1 MANSVEY
8 KKIAKSLLK
17 QAGITIDGKK
27 PYDIS
32 VHDERMY
39 KLIFKNGSVGL
50 GESYMEGDW
59 DANKLDVFFTK
70 VFQSNIHQ
78 KAAKNIKLALY
89 VAQGQIMNLQASK
102 RAYRNA
108 QQHYDIG
115 NDLYEPM
122 LGHTMA
128 YTCAYWDRGAKD
140 LDQAQIDK
148 FDLVCEKLGLKK
160 GMKVLDP
167 GCGWGGLSIHMA
179 KKYGC
184 EVVCFT
190 PAKEQIAYIK
200 AHSKGLKVQ
209 AKLTTWQDYDA
220 KTKFDRIA
228 SIGMMEHVGPK
239 NYRAYLAKMQSILK
253 DDGLMVL
260 HTIGGNRSV
269 RRIDPWIDKYIFP
282 GAVLPSVKQLSAAM
296 EGIFILEDWH
306 NLSTNY
312 DQTLLAWYANFKK
325 SYPNLDHT
333 KYDQRF
339 YRMWEY
345 YLLVCAALFRS
356 RSTQLWQVVLS
367 PRGVEGGYRSVR

>member
-1 MANSVEY
+1 VANETEY
-8 KKIAKSLLK
+8 KKIARDMLK
-17 QAGITIDGKK
+17 DAGITIDGNK
-27 PYDIS
+27 PYDLI
-32 VHDERMY
+32 VHNNRV
-39 KLIFKNGSVGL
+39 FKKVFKSGSVGL

-59 DANKLDVFFTK
+59 DTKKLDEFFYRL
-70 VFQSNIHQ
+70 FRSDIHN
-78 KAAKNIKLALY
+78 KARKNIKLALY
-89 VAQGQIMNLQASK
+89 VAKGQVMNLQAPK

-108 QQHYDIG
+108 QLHYDIG

-122 LGHTMA
+122 LGPTMA
-128 YTCAYWDRGAKD
+128 YTCAYWDRGAKT
-140 LDQAQIDK
+140 LDQAQTDK

-190 PAKEQIAYIK
+190 PAKEQIAFIK
-200 AHSKGLKVQ
+200 AHTKGLKVQ
-209 AKLTTWQDYDA
+209 AKLSTWQDYDG

-239 NYRAYLAKMQSILK
+239 NYREYLVKMQSILK

-260 HTIGGNRSV
+260 HTIGGNRSTQYT
-269 RRIDPWIDKYIFP
+269 DPWIDRYIFP
-282 GAVLPSVKQLSAAM
+282 GGALPSVKQIASAL
-296 EGIFILEDWH
+296 EGVFILEDWH

-312 DQTLLAWYANFKK
+312 DKTLLAWYANFKK

-345 YLLVCAALFRS
+345 YLLMCAGSFRA
-356 RSTQLWQVVLS
+356 RKNQLWQIVLS
-367 PRGVEGGYRSVR
+367 PRGVEGGYKSVR

>member
-1 MANSVEY
+1 
-8 KKIAKSLLK
+8 
-17 QAGITIDGKK
+17 
-27 PYDIS
+27 
-32 VHDERMY
+32 
-39 KLIFKNGSVGL
+39 
-50 GESYMEGDW
+50 
-59 DANKLDVFFTK
+59 
-70 VFQSNIHQ
+70 
-78 KAAKNIKLALY
+78 
-89 VAQGQIMNLQASK
+89 
-102 RAYRNA
+102 
-108 QQHYDIG
+108 
-115 NDLYEPM
+115 
-122 LGHTMA
+122 MA
-128 YTCAYWDRGAKD
+128 YTCAYWDRGAKT
-140 LDQAQIDK
+140 LDQAQTDK

-190 PAKEQIAYIK
+190 PAKEQIAFIK
-200 AHSKGLKVQ
+200 THTKGLKVQ
-209 AKLTTWQDYDA
+209 AKLSTWQDYDG

-239 NYRAYLAKMQSILK
+239 NYREYLVKMQSILK

-282 GAVLPSVKQLSAAM
+282 GAVLPSVKQIASAL
-296 EGIFILEDWH
+296 EGVFILEDWH

-312 DQTLLAWYANFKK
+312 DKTLLAWYANFKK

-345 YLLVCAALFRS
+345 YLLICAALFRS
-356 RSTQLWQVVLS
+356 RSTQLWQIVLS

>member
-1 MANSVEY
+1 MSS
-8 KKIAKSLLK
+8 KHQQIAKEILK
-17 QAGITIDGKK
+17 DANIKIGGKR
-27 PYDIS
+27 PQDIK
-32 VHDERMY
+32 VNNERFY
-39 KLIFKNGSVGL
+39 EWTLSNGPLGA

-59 DANKLDVFFTK
+59 DANKLDVFFYT
-70 VFQSNIHQ
+70 VLRARLEREVQ
-78 KAAKNIKLALY
+78 KRIGSKTALKIAMRY
-89 VAQGQIMNLQASK
+89 LLNQQKGK

-108 QQHYDIG
+108 QLHYDIG

-128 YTCAYWDRGAKD
+128 YTCAYWDRGAKT
-140 LDQAQIDK
+140 LDQAQTDK

-190 PAKEQIAYIK
+190 PAKEQIAFIK
-200 AHSKGLKVQ
+200 AHTKGLKVQ
-209 AKLTTWQDYDA
+209 AKLSTWQDYDG

-239 NYRAYLAKMQSILK
+239 NYREYLTKMQSILK

-260 HTIGGNRSV
+260 HTIGGNRSTQYT
-269 RRIDPWIDKYIFP
+269 DPWIDRYIFP
-282 GAVLPSVKQLSAAM
+282 GGALPSVKQIASAL
-296 EGIFILEDWH
+296 EGVFILEDWH

-312 DQTLLAWYANFKK
+312 DKTLLAWYANFKK

-345 YLLVCAALFRS
+345 YLLMCAGSFRA
-356 RSTQLWQVVLS
+356 RKNQLWQIVLS
-367 PRGVEGGYRSVR
+367 PRGVEGGYKSVR

>member
-1 MANSVEY
+1 M
-8 KKIAKSLLK
+8 LK
-17 QAGITIDGKK
+17 DAGVTIDGNK
-27 PYDIS
+27 PYDLI
-32 VHDERMY
+32 VHNDRV
-39 KLIFKNGSVGL
+39 FKKVFKSGSVGL
-50 GESYMEGDW
+50 GESYIEEDW
-59 DANKLDVFFTK
+59 DAKKLDEFFYRL
-70 VFQSNIHQ
+70 FRSDIHN
-78 KAAKNIKLALY
+78 KARKNIKLALY
-89 VAQGQIMNLQASK
+89 VAKGQVMNLQAPK

-108 QQHYDIG
+108 QLHYDIG

-128 YTCAYWDRGAKD
+128 YTCAYWDRGAKT
-140 LDQAQIDK
+140 LDQAQTDK

-190 PAKEQIAYIK
+190 PAKEQIAFIK
-200 AHSKGLKVQ
+200 AHTKGLKVQ
-209 AKLTTWQDYDA
+209 AKLSTWQDYDG

-239 NYRAYLAKMQSILK
+239 NYREYLTKMQSILK

-260 HTIGGNRSV
+260 HTIGGNRSTQYT
-269 RRIDPWIDKYIFP
+269 DPWIDRYIFP
-282 GAVLPSVKQLSAAM
+282 GGALPSVKQIASAL
-296 EGIFILEDWH
+296 EGVFILEDWH

-312 DQTLLAWYANFKK
+312 DKTLLAWYANFKK

-345 YLLVCAALFRS
+345 YLLICAALFRS
-356 RSTQLWQVVLS
+356 RSTQLWQIVLS

>member
-1 MANSVEY
+1 MANNTEY
-8 KKIAKSLLK
+8 TNIAKRLLK
-17 QAGITIDGKK
+17 EAGISINGSK
-27 PYDIS
+27 PYDLR
-32 VHDERMY
+32 VHNE
-39 KLIFKNGSVGL
+39 KVFKAVFKNGSVGL

-59 DANKLDVFFTK
+59 DAKRLDEFFYKLFRSDIHNK
-70 VFQSNIHQ
+70 
-78 KAAKNIKLALY
+78 ARKNLKLALY
-89 VAQGQIMNLQASK
+89 VAKGQIMNLQASK

-108 QQHYDIG
+108 QSHYDIG

-122 LGHTMA
+122 LGKTMA

-140 LDQAQIDK
+140 LDQAQTDK

-200 AHSKGLKVQ
+200 AHTKGLKVQ
-209 AKLTTWQDYDA
+209 AKLTTWQDYDS

-239 NYRAYLAKMQSILK
+239 NYRSYLAKMQSILK
-253 DDGLMVL
+253 DDGIMLL
-260 HTIGGNRSV
+260 HTIGGNRSTQYT
-269 RRIDPWIDKYIFP
+269 DPWIDRYIFP
-282 GAVLPSVKQLSAAM
+282 GGALPSVKQLTASM
-296 EGIFILEDWH
+296 EGLFILEDWH

-312 DQTLLAWYANFKK
+312 DKTLLAWYANFKK
-325 SYPNLDHT
+325 SYPNLDHQ

-356 RSTQLWQVVLS
+356 RSTQLWQIVLS

>member
-1 MANSVEY
+1 MS
-8 KKIAKSLLK
+8 K
-17 QAGITIDGKK
+17 
-27 PYDIS
+27 
-32 VHDERMY
+32 HERMAKQILKAADIKIGGKRAQDIQVNNQRFY
-39 KLIFKNGSVGL
+39 EWTLSNGPLGA

-59 DANKLDVFFTK
+59 RANKLDVFFYT
-70 VFQSNIHQ
+70 VLRARLERDIQ
-78 KAAKNIKLALY
+78 KRIGSRTALKIAMRY
-89 VAQGQIMNLQASK
+89 LLNQQKGK

-108 QQHYDIG
+108 QSHYDIG

-122 LGHTMA
+122 LGKTMA

-140 LDQAQIDK
+140 LDQAQTDK

-200 AHSKGLKVQ
+200 AHTKGLKVQ
-209 AKLTTWQDYDA
+209 AKLTTWQDYDS

-239 NYRAYLAKMQSILK
+239 NYRSYLAKMQSILK
-253 DDGLMVL
+253 DDGIMLL

-282 GAVLPSVKQLSAAM
+282 GAVLPSVKQLGSSF
-296 EGIFILEDWH
+296 EGLFILEDWH

-312 DQTLLAWYANFKK
+312 DKTLLAWYANFKK
-325 SYPNLDHT
+325 SYPNLDHQ

-345 YLLVCAALFRS
+345 YLLMCAGAFRA
-356 RSTQLWQVVLS
+356 RKNQLWQVVLS
-367 PRGVEGGYRSVR
+367 KNGVEGGYKTVR

>member
-1 MANSVEY
+1 MSHKHEQIA
-8 KKIAKSLLK
+8 KKILRAADIKIGGK
-17 QAGITIDGKK
+17 RAQDITINNQRF
-27 PYDIS
+27 YQWT
-32 VHDERMY
+32 
-39 KLIFKNGSVGL
+39 LKNGPLGA

-59 DANKLDVFFTK
+59 DANKLDVFFYTVLRARLEK
-70 VFQSNIHQ
+70 EVQ
-78 KAAKNIKLALY
+78 KRIGSRTAIRLATSYLLN
-89 VAQGQIMNLQASK
+89 QQRGK

-325 SYPNLDHT
+325 SYPNLDHA

-345 YLLVCAALFRS
+345 YLLMCAGAFRA
-356 RSTQLWQVVLS
+356 RKNQLWQIVIS
-367 PRGVEGGYRSVR
+367 PRGVEGGYKSVR